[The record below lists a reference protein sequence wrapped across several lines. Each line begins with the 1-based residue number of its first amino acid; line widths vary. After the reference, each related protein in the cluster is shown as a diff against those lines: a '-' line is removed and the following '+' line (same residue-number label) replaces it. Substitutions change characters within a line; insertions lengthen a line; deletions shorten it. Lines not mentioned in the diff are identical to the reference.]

1 MRARPGTQGFCPPV
15 MLNGMY
21 ETPLLDAVARKL
33 QEHVL
38 SEEAIEKIVSLYRK
52 RLAARRKAVPVDDG
66 RLQKQIAALN
76 KQIDQGAERVFS
88 APAGIVG
95 TLYAKLDRLRAERDR
110 LQGQLNAAGQADLNC
125 SAAWMTRRSRK
136 PFACCETCAKSFP
149 RGRTG
154 RDTGVGILVGCQ
166 DRTTL

>member
-1 MRARPGTQGFCPPV
+1 MTRLPASCKSTSF
-15 MLNGMY
+15 
-21 ETPLLDAVARKL
+21 
-33 QEHVL
+33 

-125 SAAWMTRRSRK
+125 SGVLDDEKVEEAVRVLRDMRKAFQEAEPEEIRELVSSLVAKIELHYRPREARQAGAQPVQAWDDLRPSR
-136 PFACCETCAKSFP
+136 
-149 RGRTG
+149 
-154 RDTGVGILVGCQ
+154 
-166 DRTTL
+166 